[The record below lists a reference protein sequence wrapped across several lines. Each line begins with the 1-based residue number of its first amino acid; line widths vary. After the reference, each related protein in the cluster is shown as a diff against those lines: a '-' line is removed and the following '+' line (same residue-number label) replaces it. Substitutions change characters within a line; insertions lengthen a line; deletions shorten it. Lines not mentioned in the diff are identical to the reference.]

1 MALSDNV
8 IRDGDAGF
16 IGFASRLNPVTLQ
29 PGMLQDSLNMRL
41 DRGVAQTRKGAKR
54 LAADIS
60 TADEPLT
67 LSFTLA
73 SDKTVTLT
81 FSSPNATVTAVNHGY
96 STGNIVNIR
105 GANQPEYNGDFAIT
119 KLTDDTFRYTVSG
132 SPASPT
138 GTILANKGPIV
149 RNSYTG
155 GIFAAGV
162 FASQNYNNAKEYI
175 VLAGPDRAFLWRQ
188 GEAISASNTKTYPT
202 SGVAEIIDPTDTV
215 SVVQAYDRLY
225 VLREAAQTANTVWAN
240 KLLGAVAGTCT
251 ISIAS
256 PGVITRTAHSL
267 ENGVAVVFSTTGA
280 LPTGLTAGTI
290 YYVVNRTADTFQV
303 AATVGGTA
311 ITTSG
316 TQSGTHTVTPVPSV
330 VSGTTATIFVENHGY
345 ATGERIR
352 IEGGSNAAF
361 NEQEYDVLSTTTHS
375 FTVTVPSGTA
385 NDTTTAAT
393 RVTRKV
399 KPPIYWDGGSGNF
412 VRATGGVPAGFPAT
426 YRTMRSVGWA
436 SYINNRLILPD
447 GRDGV
452 LISDVGNADLYD
464 PFWNSF
470 RLGQGGDDFI
480 VAVHPWVDGA
490 ALVFCRKSIWL
501 AEINQIPST
510 DGSSFAV
517 ETAVSNVSLL
527 TNEIGCSA
535 RNTIATAGQYVFF
548 LSDAGVYRLDARLDL
563 KLRGD
568 TKPLSDPVADL
579 FETVDQ
585 TKVQRAFALW
595 HNNRY
600 LIALPTTSG
609 GDDTNNLIVAWNA
622 LTESWEYRDTYGIGV
637 DQILVSTYDSK
648 RRVFNSRRVGKLW
661 ILEEN
666 EDGTDDNATSGLS
679 GTNIIGRIKSRRFDF
694 GELTSKRFLR
704 SVSDVV
710 IPNGGTVTTKV
721 NIIDPDKDE
730 SQIGTITNGTGSDEN
745 YHLKSPVRFK
755 AHSAELIYETTSKR
769 PQIRSLALEAAVK
782 SLPATLTRNE
792 Q

>member
-1 MALSDNV
+1 MALDDNV
-8 IRDGDAGF
+8 ARDGDSGF

-54 LAADIS
+54 LADDIS

-73 SDKTVTLT
+73 SDKTVSDITRVGPT
-81 FSSPNATVTAVNHGY
+81 ATATSTAHGY
-96 STGNIVNIR
+96 SNGNIVNIR
-105 GANQPEYNGDFAIT
+105 GATQTAYNGDFTISNVTAN
-119 KLTDDTFRYTVSG
+119 TFDYTVAG
-132 SPASPT
+132 SPTTPAT
-138 GTILANKGPIV
+138 GTIVANKGPIV
-149 RNSYTG
+149 RNVYTG

-225 VLREAAQTANTVWAN
+225 VLREADRT
-240 KLLGAVAGTCT
+240 VAGWT
-251 ISIAS
+251 AQ
-256 PGVITRTAHSL
+256 GV
-267 ENGVAVVFSTTGA
+267 
-280 LPTGLTAGTI
+280 TAGGI
-290 YYVVNRTADTFQV
+290 
-303 AATVGGTA
+303 TVST
-311 ITTSG
+311 
-316 TQSGTHTVTPVPSV
+316 
-330 VSGTTATIFVENHGY
+330 TTATVNLTAHGY
-345 ATGERIR
+345 TAGMRVR
-352 IEGGSNAAF
+352 VEGGANAAF
-361 NEQEYDVLSTTTHS
+361 DGQEYDIQTAATNS
-375 FTVTVPSGTA
+375 FTITVPSGTA
-385 NDTTTAAT
+385 SDTTTT
-393 RVTRKV
+393 GRTIRRV

-412 VRATGGVPAGFPAT
+412 VRATGGVPTGLPAT

-447 GRDGV
+447 GRDQV
-452 LISDVGNADLYD
+452 LISDVGDADVYD

-470 RLGQGGDDFI
+470 RLGQGGDDYI
-480 VAVHPWVDGA
+480 VAVHPWVDSS
-490 ALVFCRKSIWL
+490 ALIFMRKSIWI
-501 AEINQIPST
+501 ASISQASGGDYTMDSTVSSVEI
-510 DGSSFAV
+510 
-517 ETAVSNVSLL
+517 L

-535 RNTIATAGQYVFF
+535 RNTIVTAGNFVFF
-548 LSDAGVYRLDARLDL
+548 LSDAGVYRLDSRLDL

-568 TKPLSDPVADL
+568 TMPLSEPVADL
-579 FETVDQ
+579 FETIDQ
-585 TKVQRAFALW
+585 TKVQRAFAVW
-595 HNNRY
+595 ANNRY
-600 LIALPTTSG
+600 LIALPTTAG
-609 GDDTNNLIVAWNA
+609 GDDTNNLVVAWNA
-622 LTESWEYRDTYGIGV
+622 LSNAWEYRDSYGIGV
-637 DQILVSTYDSK
+637 DQILVSTYDSE

-661 ILEEN
+661 LLEEN
-666 EDGTDDNATSGLS
+666 DDGTDDNATSGLA
-679 GTNIIGRIKSRRFDF
+679 GTNITGRIKSRRFNF

-730 SQIGTITNGTGSDEN
+730 SQIGTITNSTGAEEN

-755 AHSAELIYETTSKR
+755 AHAAELIYETTSKR
-769 PQIRSLALEAAVK
+769 PQIRSLALEAATK

-792 Q
+792 N

>member
-1 MALSDNV
+1 MALDDNTV
-8 IRDGDAGF
+8 RDGDAGF
-16 IGFASRLNPVTLQ
+16 VGFASRLNPVTLQ
-29 PGMLQDSLNMRL
+29 AGMLQDSLNMRL

-54 LAADIS
+54 LADDIS

-73 SDKTVTLT
+73 GDKTATSIT
-81 FSSPNATVTAVNHGY
+81 RASTTATVTATAHGY

-105 GANQPEYNGDFAIT
+105 GAAQSAYNGDFTIT
-119 KLTDDTFRYTVSG
+119 VTGTDTFTYTVSG
-132 SPASPT
+132 SPATPAI
-138 GTILANKGPIV
+138 GTILANKGPLV
-149 RNSYTG
+149 RNVYSG

-162 FASQNYNNAKEYI
+162 FASQNYENAKEYI

-188 GEAISASNTKTYPT
+188 GEAIVSKTYPT

-240 KLLGAVAGTCT
+240 KLLGAVSGTCT
-251 ISIAS
+251 ISIAA

-316 TQSGTHTVTPVPSV
+316 TQSGTHTVTPVPAV

-345 ATGERIR
+345 TVGERIR

-470 RLGQGGDDFI
+470 RLGQGGDDYI

-510 DGSSFAV
+510 DGSSFSV

-535 RNTIATAGQYVFF
+535 RNTIVTAGQFVFF
-548 LSDAGVYRLDARLDL
+548 LSDAGVYRLDSRLDL

-568 TKPLSDPVADL
+568 TMPLSEPVADL
-579 FETVDQ
+579 FDTVDQ
-585 TKVQRAFALW
+585 TKVQRAFAVW

-600 LIALPTTSG
+600 LIALPTTAG
-609 GDDTNNLIVAWNA
+609 GDDTNNLVVAWNA
-622 LTESWEYRDTYGIGV
+622 LANAWEYRDSYGIGV
-637 DQILVSTYDSK
+637 DQIIVSTYDSE

-661 ILEEN
+661 LLEEN
-666 EDGTDDNATSGLS
+666 EDGTDDNATSGLA
-679 GTNIIGRIKSRRFDF
+679 GTNITGRIKSRRFNF

-730 SQIGTITNGTGSDEN
+730 SQIGTITNSTGAEEN

-755 AHSAELIYETTSKR
+755 AHAAELIYETTSKR
-769 PQIRSLALEAAVK
+769 PQIRSLAIEAATK

-792 Q
+792 N